1 MKVAHISDI
10 HISTFDGAMFRDFLN
25 KRILGGLNLLL
36 HRREYRGGKA
46 EILLSAL
53 TQDINAQRPDLVL
66 FTGDVTSLSLPQEFA
81 RARTFVESLGDPS
94 RVVLLPGNHDCY
106 TYEAQKSHRFETVF
120 GDYLGTQTNGP
131 EQAFPYVRRFGER
144 LAIVALSSAVATP
157 PPLAT
162 GRLGG
167 PQRERLKE
175 LLGGLSQEGR
185 FVVLAVHHPPDKRAQ
200 KAGGRMRHMEDSLE
214 LLKLAAEAKV
224 PMIAH
229 GHEHRGWQHTIQH
242 AESGWSCQVFDAG
255 SGTALSSNPER
266 CARYNVYTFDTKA
279 AGLLEARARVYD
291 PAEGH
296 FVDRGAPPLNPNQ
309 AASQAS
315 PW

>member
-1 MKVAHISDI
+1 LRVAHISDI
-10 HISTFDGAMFRDFLN
+10 HISTFDGAKVRDFLN

-46 EILLSAL
+46 EALLSAL
-53 TQDINAQRPDLVL
+53 EQDVNAQRPDLVL

-81 RARTFVESLGDPS
+81 RARTFVEALGDPS
-94 RVVLLPGNHDCY
+94 RVVLMPGNHDCY
-106 TYEAQKSHRFETVF
+106 TYEAQKKHRFETVF
-120 GDYLGTQTNGP
+120 ADYIGKS

-162 GRLGG
+162 GRLGEA
-167 PQRERLKE
+167 QRARLRE
-175 LLGGLSQEGR
+175 LLGLLSQEGR

-200 KAGGRMRHMEDSLE
+200 KAGGRMRHMEDALD

-229 GHEHRGWQHTIQH
+229 GHEHRGWQHTIQD
-242 AESGWSCQVFDAG
+242 ASGWSCQVFDAG

-266 CARYNVYTFDTKA
+266 CARYNLYTFDDLRP
-279 AGLLEARARVYD
+279 GLLEARARVYD
-291 PAEGH
+291 PSQGH